1 MADSETVPADSADI
15 REMDR
20 HHIEETC
27 VDQETTPQD
36 VVAALEFDLRDN
48 VGDGPTPRPATG
60 RLVLVTVSRASPRFR
75 NEDGA
80 QERDSTL
87 QSTVAVQGI
96 NPTWVDRSSHE
107 EQSSHSLPGNRFAAL
122 MDEAEERSAE
132 NGEGGPEFLLA
143 DVPVSQTE
151 TETVGG
157 QSDVEGPVE
166 SSWSEPEPIQ
176 EADPARMSGAFR
188 DALRGLDQIDV
199 VHFFSVRAVV
209 MKSPPKFVRGAYNVA
224 MRIALQEIE
233 AGFQSQNEERQSKGW
248 KLFLLLPRML
258 LFRPH
263 RGGLIPKQRLLDRFL
278 LFSRGSWT
286 ELLIQSRDHAEAAR
300 TGSIRRRRSH
310 VDTQQRRAERAQTL
324 VLMGEVSAGRQAL
337 DGASLAPGTTQETLE
352 QVPREEVPREL
363 TQSENTFMLDH
374 NMLTKNLKCA
384 RRGAAGGPSGMTAE
398 HLKPLLDNF
407 RDTEL
412 FCQVGEHLAQGK
424 IPRDVLEIVRMGR
437 MTALQKAN
445 GGVRGIVAGDMVG
458 EGDIPISIRVVNAG
472 RH

>member
-1 MADSETVPADSADI
+1 MRERCLCDGESWLILKLSPADSADL

-36 VVAALEFDLRDN
+36 VVAALKFDLRDN
-48 VGDGPTPRPATG
+48 VGDGPTPRPATR
-60 RLVLVTVSRASPRFR
+60 RLVLVPVSRASPRSR

-80 QERDSTL
+80 QERDSAL

-107 EQSSHSLPGNRFAAL
+107 EQSSHSLPGNRSAAL
-122 MDEAEERSAE
+122 TDEAEERRAE
-132 NGEGGPEFLLA
+132 DGEGGPEFLLA
-143 DVPVSQTE
+143 DDIPVSQTE

-157 QSDVEGPVE
+157 HSDVEGPVE

-176 EADPARMSGAFR
+176 EADPARMGGAFR

-209 MKSPPKFVRGAYNVA
+209 MKSPPKFVRGAYNAA

-233 AGFQSQNEERQSKGW
+233 AGFQSQNEDRQSRGW

-263 RGGLIPKQRLLDRFL
+263 RRGLIPKQRLLDRFS
-278 LFSRGSWT
+278 LFSTGSWT
-286 ELLIQSRDHAEAAR
+286 ELLIQSRVHAEAAR

-337 DGASLAPGTTQETLE
+337 DGASLAPGKQETLE
-352 QVPREEVPREL
+352 QLRLRQQVPREEVPREL

-384 RRGAAGGPSGMTAE
+384 RRELLAA
-398 HLKPLLDNF
+398 H
-407 RDTEL
+407 
-412 FCQVGEHLAQGK
+412 QG
-424 IPRDVLEIVRMGR
+424 
-437 MTALQKAN
+437 
-445 GGVRGIVAGDMVG
+445 
-458 EGDIPISIRVVNAG
+458 
-472 RH
+472 